1 MNGAEPPAGSR
12 GQFRGLKLRLQQRE
26 PRSRWSGGIVS
37 EFVVTGLVQILRI
50 KLWLTRMVVRSYIR
64 LGATMYRRSANALV
78 LRRENEVAVREPD
91 LLVAQRRFQRFV
103 SRVLAAK
110 LSFALVAAMLT
121 FSYTNPYTPPGFE
134 GYVFEQ
140 PRILGAGGFKGA
152 QIGPANFGISFW
164 RNKVINIDTRPD
176 THNEAF
182 DALTRDDL
190 AISLHLSA
198 VLWIKPGHIVQVVND
213 FGGEDWYARFIRPR
227 LRSLVEDAVQRRA
240 SYELKTQ
247 WRAIEDEVRAGLQSY
262 LLDTPFMLRDLS
274 TTDMAYPKEI
284 AQAVQ
289 RKLEARQLLEE
300 KDTQV
305 EIARRDAEIDVVEAK
320 GRSEAQRLLG
330 ATLTPMYLQHEA
342 IEAQAKGAGSPTRTT
357 VYVPIGPSGV
367 PLIDTPTVAPKP

>member
-1 MNGAEPPAGSR
+1 MNDTEPPPASR
-12 GQFRGLKLRLQQRE
+12 GQLGGLMLRLQHRE
-26 PRSRWSGGIVS
+26 PRLRRRSGIVS
-37 EFVVTGLVQILRI
+37 EVVVTGMVRIIRI
-50 KLWLTRMVVRSYIR
+50 KLWLTRMLLRSYIR
-64 LGATMYRRSANALV
+64 LGATMYHRSANALV
-78 LRRENEVAVREPD
+78 VGRENNVTVREPE

-110 LSFALVAAMLT
+110 LGFALIAAMLT
-121 FSYTNPYTPPGFE
+121 LSYTNPYTPPGFE

-176 THNEAF
+176 THSEAF

-198 VLWIKPGHIVQVVND
+198 VLWITPGHIVQVVND
-213 FGGEDWYARFIRPR
+213 YGGEDWYARFIRPR
-227 LRSLVEDAVQRRA
+227 LRSLVQDAVQHRD

-247 WRAIEDEVRAGLQSY
+247 RREIEDEVRSRLQAY
-262 LLDTPFMLRDLS
+262 LRDTPFMLRDLS
-274 TTDMAYPKEI
+274 ATDLAYPERI

-289 RKLEARQLLEE
+289 HKLEARQLLEE

-305 EIARRDAEIDVVEAK
+305 EIARRDAEIDVVEAR
-320 GRSEAQRLLG
+320 GQSEAQRLLG
-330 ATLTPMYLQHEA
+330 STLTPMLLQHEA
-342 IEAQAKGAGSPTRTT
+342 IAAQAKGAGSAAHTT
-357 VYVPIGPSGV
+357 VYVPTGAGGV
-367 PLIDTPTVAPKP
+367 PLIDNPVPAPKQ